1 MTVAPAVL
9 REAPSATVYVL
20 APGRDGE
27 LSCRLLAQAGRPCK
41 RCRHEADLRA
51 LLVADE
57 DAGAVLLA
65 EESLSPT
72 LVAWL
77 RARVLAQPA
86 WSDLPLIVVAQHAHR
101 SPDPARLAALGNVTV
116 LTRPM
121 AMGDLLS
128 AVASA
133 LRARGRQFQ
142 VRLLLR
148 QQAEEARRKD
158 DFLAMLAHE
167 LRNPLAPVRYAAHAL
182 RAQAGSPRVAQL
194 TDVVER
200 QVAHMGNII
209 ARLLDVSRL
218 TRGAIVLDREPL
230 DFAELVARCVQAHEA
245 AAGQRGIRLLCDAA
259 APAWVDGDATR
270 LRQVVENLVDNA
282 IKFSPDGSVVRLSL
296 RAAAGEVVLAVADEG
311 DGIAAADLPFVFQPF
326 VQADRSLERARGG
339 LGLGLAMVK
348 GVTELHG
355 GRVDAR
361 SEGPGRGSRFSLS
374 LPLAELAEA
383 AEAAETPV
391 AAAAGPRGLRV
402 LLAEDNVDAAETL
415 KMLLE
420 LAGYQVALAHSGPAA
435 VAAARN
441 QPPDVLL
448 CDIGLPGMSGYEVAR
463 TLRADAAF
471 AGTLLVAVTGYGTER
486 DRLAARDAGFDRHFA
501 KPVDPD
507 EMFSTLQLLGSRG
520 KAD

>member
-1 MTVAPAVL
+1 MKAEAAAAPVAP
-9 REAPSATVYVL
+9 EPPVYVL

-27 LSCRLLAQAGRPCK
+27 LSCRVLTQAGR
-41 RCRHEADLRA
+41 RCERWRDDAELRA
-51 LLVADE
+51 GLDD
-57 DAGAVLLA
+57 DAGALLLA
-65 EESLSPT
+65 EEALSPP
-72 LVAWL
+72 LVEWL
-77 RARVLAQPA
+77 QARALAEPA

-101 SPDPARLAALGNVTV
+101 SPDPARLARLGNVTV

-121 AMGDLLS
+121 AMGDLVS

-142 VRLLLR
+142 VRQLLR

-194 TDVVER
+194 TEVVER

-209 ARLLDVSRL
+209 ARLLDVSRM
-218 TRGAIVLDREPL
+218 TRGSIVLEREPL
-230 DFAELVARCVQAHEA
+230 DFAELVLRCAQAHEA
-245 AAGQRGIRLLCDAA
+245 AAAQRGIRLACDAA
-259 APAWVDGDATR
+259 GPAWVDGDATR

-282 IKFSPDGSVVRLSL
+282 IKFSPDGGTVRLALS
-296 RAAAGEVVLAVADEG
+296 RQPGEVVLQVADEG

-355 GRVDAR
+355 GRVEAR
-361 SEGPGRGSRFSLS
+361 SGGPGQGSRFRVA
-374 LPLAELAEA
+374 LPLADGDSA
-383 AEAAETPV
+383 ATAAPGTPT
-391 AAAAGPRGLRV
+391 AATGGLRV
-402 LLAEDNVDAAETL
+402 LLAEDNLDAAETL

-420 LAGYQVALAHSGPAA
+420 LSGYEVALAHSGPDA
-435 VAAARN
+435 VAAARS
-441 QPPDVLL
+441 QRPDVLL

-463 TLRADAAF
+463 TLRADPAF
-471 AGTLLVAVTGYGTER
+471 AGTLLVAVTGYGTEQ
-486 DRLAARDAGFDRHFA
+486 DRRAASEAGFDRHFA

-507 EMFSTLQLLGSRG
+507 EMFSTLQQLGHRSG
-520 KAD
+520 TA

>member
-1 MTVAPAVL
+1 MTVEPAAP

-27 LSCRLLAQAGRPCK
+27 LSCRLLSQASRRCE

-51 LLVADE
+51 LLDADE

-101 SPDPARLAALGNVTV
+101 SPDPAQLAALGNVTV

-128 AVASA
+128 AAASA

-230 DFAELVARCVQAHEA
+230 DFSEVVARCVQAHEA

-282 IKFSPDGSVVRLSL
+282 IKFSPDGSVVRLCL
-296 RAAAGEVVLAVADEG
+296 RADAGEVVLAVADEG

-348 GVTELHG
+348 GVAELHG
-355 GRVDAR
+355 GQVDAR
-361 SEGPGRGSRFSLS
+361 SDGPGRGSRFSLA
-374 LPLAELAEA
+374 LPLAERAEA
-383 AEAAETPV
+383 AAPAATPV
-391 AAAAGPRGLRV
+391 AAAPRGLRV

-463 TLRADAAF
+463 TLRADPAF
-471 AGTLLVAVTGYGTER
+471 AATLLVAVTGYGTER

-501 KPVDPD
+501 KPVNPD